1 MVGFEPQHDSRTP
14 KNVHPPRSGAT
25 FSDPPDQPLGQRAL
39 VPTGGP
45 LYAAEVMALPVISV
59 EQMRRWEA
67 ATWESGKT
75 EEEVIARVGEVVAA
89 RAMELTQPGDA
100 ILLLAGKGHNGDDV
114 RAMAGHL
121 PGREVSLLSVTD
133 PAKTRQKLP
142 LDLDPAP
149 TLVVDGL
156 FGIGLNRP
164 LDADWMQVMA
174 QVNANRLRV
183 LSVDTP
189 SGIDAA
195 SGEVQGAAI
204 RAEET
209 LTLGAAKLGLLR
221 PSASEYVGRLRVAP
235 DIGLTPCR
243 ETSDLLLGQADDF
256 CGFPPARPAGGHKG
270 TFGHLGIMA
279 GSLGY
284 HGAAVLAARGATRAQ
299 PGLLTLLT
307 PDEVF
312 VPVASQLQ
320 GVMVRPLVPGEITVH
335 SITGLLIGPGLAA
348 DDLPAD
354 LKETTGEMWR
364 ESSVPMVVDASALDW
379 LPSGKTPDKS
389 IRVITPHPGEAA
401 RLFNLSTDAVQADRV
416 ETLRALSA
424 KFGGCWVVLKG
435 QHTLIGRA
443 EGEVFVNPTGNPA
456 LGQGGSGD
464 LLAGYLAG
472 LLVQPLLR
480 EDVCRTIRYAAWQHG
495 AAADELACQAPN
507 WVVEEL
513 AKRIG
518 SVQV

>member
-1 MVGFEPQHDSRTP
+1 
-14 KNVHPPRSGAT
+14 
-25 FSDPPDQPLGQRAL
+25 
-39 VPTGGP
+39 
-45 LYAAEVMALPVISV
+45 MALPVISV

-67 ATWESGKT
+67 ATWESGKS
-75 EEEVIARVGEVVAA
+75 EEKVIAQVGEVVAA
-89 RAMELTQPGDA
+89 RALELTQSGDT

-121 PGREVSLLSVTD
+121 PEREVSLLSVTD

-149 TLVVDGL
+149 ALVVDGL

-164 LDADWMQVMA
+164 LDADWIQVIA
-174 QVNANRLRV
+174 QVNAKRLRV
-183 LSVDTP
+183 LSVDVP

-256 CGFPPARPAGGHKG
+256 SIFPPARPAGGHKG

-279 GSLGY
+279 GSVGY
-284 HGAAVLAARGATRAQ
+284 HGAAVLAARGAARAQ
-299 PGLLTLLT
+299 PGLVTLLT

-320 GVMVRPLVPGEITVH
+320 SVMVRPLVPGEITIH

-401 RLFNLSTDAVQADRV
+401 RLLGSSADAVQADRMKA
-416 ETLRALSA
+416 LRALSA

-472 LLVQPLLR
+472 LLAQPLFR

-495 AAADELACQAPN
+495 AAADELAAQAPN

-518 SVQV
+518 SVFVVSGGQ